1 MFVYAPLHPA
11 GETERIHFFKK
22 NVFLFQTVY
31 SPRFAINSSWSIGAV
46 QGTGYPTIKTL
57 SLKLYARAQKPQ
69 IAISGAKACFT

>member
-1 MFVYAPLHPA
+1 MHRCTLQERLRAYISVFIFEQFNLH
-11 GETERIHFFKK
+11 GLT
-22 NVFLFQTVY
+22 
-31 SPRFAINSSWSIGAV
+31 INSSWSIGAV